1 MIFLEIKK
9 FLDVS
14 NQSKNTDL
22 HLKAVFSCT
31 KKLKFL
37 VIHLTKAKYL
47 YSKNYKTLME
57 EIEED
62 PNKWKDIPCS

>member
-1 MIFLEIKK
+1 MRKRIYENNLIY
-9 FLDVS
+9 
-14 NQSKNTDL
+14 NII
-22 HLKAVFSCT
+22 

-47 YSKNYKTLME
+47 YTKNYKTLME

-62 PNKWKDIPCS
+62 PTKWKDSPCS

>member
-1 MIFLEIKK
+1 MRKRIYENNLIY
-9 FLDVS
+9 
-14 NQSKNTDL
+14 NII
-22 HLKAVFSCT
+22 

-47 YSKNYKTLME
+47 YTKNYKTLME

-62 PNKWKDIPCS
+62 PNKWKDSPCSYTERINIF

>member
-1 MIFLEIKK
+1 MRKRIYENNLIY
-9 FLDVS
+9 
-14 NQSKNTDL
+14 NTI
-22 HLKAVFSCT
+22 

-37 VIHLTKAKYL
+37 VTYLTKAKYL